1 MTIPNPLGQR
11 VSRRPLLGALASG
24 LLLSACGTPVTNPP
38 SHIVTGTA
46 RFEGTVA
53 LPPNA
58 LLDVSVADVSRADGS
73 SVTLAHFAG
82 PASGPQ
88 PLRFS
93 LPVEKR
99 RVQEKGSYSVRA
111 EILVDGKALYVTD
124 SAYLVLGH
132 SGQTHADVL
141 LRPVDNRAQPA
152 APRIENVRW
161 VLVSLDGQPLP
172 AQDPGKAPYF
182 VLNSD
187 GHRVTGSGGCNELIG
202 TYTLNGQALQMM
214 RGPRREL
221 QVCSA
226 DMERERAFM
235 FALATTE
242 QWAMQGPRLRL
253 LDRLG
258 AQVAVLEA
266 RAAPSS
272 P

>member
-1 MTIPNPLGQR
+1 MTISNLSGQR
-11 VSRRPLLGALASG
+11 VSRRPLLGALATG
-24 LLLSACGTPVTNPP
+24 LLLTACGTPVTNPP
-38 SHIVTGTA
+38 SYTVTGTA
-46 RFEGTVA
+46 RFDGQVA

-58 LLDVSVADVSRADGS
+58 VLDVSVADVSRAYGG

-82 PASGPQ
+82 PAGGAQ

-93 LPVEKR
+93 LPVEQR

-132 SGQTHADVL
+132 SGKTHADVL
-141 LRPVDNRAQPA
+141 LRPVDTRAQPP
-152 APRIENVRW
+152 APVIENMRW
-161 VLVSLDGQPLP
+161 ALVALDGQPLP
-172 AQDPGKAPYF
+172 PQEPAKTPYF
-182 VLNSD
+182 VLHPD
-187 GHRVTGSGGCNELIG
+187 GHRVTGSGGCNELVG
-202 TYTLNGQALQMM
+202 TYALNGQALQML

-221 QVCSA
+221 QVCA
-226 DMERERAFM
+226 TDMERERAFM

-242 QWAMQGPRLRL
+242 QWAIQGTRLRL

-258 AQVAVLEA
+258 AQVALLEA
-266 RAAPSS
+266 RPT

>member
-1 MTIPNPLGQR
+1 MTTMSNPSGARLA
-11 VSRRPLLGALASG
+11 RRPLLGALAGG
-24 LLLSACGTPVTNPP
+24 LLLTACGTPVTNPP
-38 SHIVTGTA
+38 SYTVTGTA
-46 RFEGTVA
+46 RFEGPIA

-58 LLDVSVADVSRADGS
+58 VLDVSVADVSRADGLS
-73 SVTLAHFAG
+73 PTLAHFAG

-93 LPVEKR
+93 LPVEQR

-132 SGQTHADVL
+132 SGKTHADVL
-141 LRPVDNRAQPA
+141 LRPVDTRAQPA

-161 VLVSLDGQPLP
+161 VLVALDGQPLP
-172 AQDPGKAPYF
+172 PQDPARTPHF

-202 TYTLNGQALQMM
+202 TYTLNGQALQML

-221 QVCSA
+221 QVCA
-226 DMERERAFM
+226 TDMERERAFM

-266 RAAPSS
+266 RPAR
-272 P
+272 

>member
-1 MTIPNPLGQR
+1 MTTSNHAGQR
-11 VSRRPLLGALASG
+11 VSRRPLLGALATG

-38 SHIVTGTA
+38 SYTVTGTA
-46 RFEGTVA
+46 RFDGPIA

-58 LLDVSVADVSRADGS
+58 VLDVSVADVSRADGGS
-73 SVTLAHFAG
+73 TTLAHFAG

-93 LPVEKR
+93 LPVEQR

-132 SGQTHADVL
+132 SGTTHADVL
-141 LRPVDNRAQPA
+141 LRPVDTRAQPA
-152 APRIENVRW
+152 APQIENVRW

-172 AQDPGKAPYF
+172 AQDPAKAPHF

-187 GHRVTGSGGCNELIG
+187 GRRVTGSGGCNELIG
-202 TYTLNGQALQMM
+202 TYTLNGQALQML

-221 QVCSA
+221 QVCAA

-242 QWAMQGPRLRL
+242 QWAMQGTRLRL

-266 RAAPSS
+266 RPAP
-272 P
+272 